1 MDTKHL
7 NQLFILLQEGKMEY
21 FDEFYELTKRGVFSA
36 SYAVLQNQ
44 DLAENILQ
52 ETYLKFLEKLPTLK
66 REQSILAYL
75 MKTAQNLSINEKK
88 KNRRLRYDVDVS
100 QIGKEDEKNEDALIY
115 ETMRKVLNKTEQQI
129 VILHAV
135 EEMTHQEIANELGKP
150 LGTITW
156 AYNNAL
162 KKLRKALENEG
173 Y

>member
-44 DLAENILQ
+44 DLTENILQ

-75 MKTAQNLSINEKK
+75 MKIAQNLSIN
-88 KNRRLRYDVDVS
+88 
-100 QIGKEDEKNEDALIY
+100 EKNEDALIY

-129 VILHAV
+129 VIRQAV

>member
-52 ETYLKFLEKLPTLK
+52 ETYPTLK

-75 MKTAQNLSINEKK
+75 MKIAQNLSINEKK